1 MRNAKIDCFIYS
13 NILDNGLLECSIG
26 FLFCMRYIGHSLIF
40 VIPKWLLSFLLF
52 ESPWDRIRQSKQ
64 TETKQKL
71 LSIKKITTTTFEL
84 WFWIHIPPLSLS
96 PSPLPYTISVLSL
109 PPRTKDGVPLITS
122 HDMGEQ
128 LADNANRTRPLIHR
142 CHGRRTI
149 PPRCEWWEYDSKC
162 RVINAE

>member
-71 LSIKKITTTTFEL
+71 LSIKKDHHRHIWTVILNPYTSTVSIAVSSPLYNIRSVITTPNKRWSAL
-84 WFWIHIPPLSLS
+84 DHIPRHGR
-96 PSPLPYTISVLSL
+96 TISRQRKSYTSINSSVPWEKNNSASL
-109 PPRTKDGVPLITS
+109 WV
-122 HDMGEQ
+122 MGIWQ
-128 LADNANRTRPLIHR
+128 
-142 CHGRRTI
+142 
-149 PPRCEWWEYDSKC
+149 
-162 RVINAE
+162 